1 MIIGNK
7 ELSNN
12 VFLAPMAG
20 VTDMAY
26 RALCKEMGCGL
37 VYTEMISAKA
47 LYHNN
52 EKTLGL
58 MEVSEEEK
66 PVAVQIFG
74 NEPDIMAEAVRINFN
89 GRDDITLIDINM
101 GCPVNKITK
110 AGEGSALLKTPSL
123 AAKIVESIKRVSDKP
138 VTVKIRKGWDDD
150 NVNAV
155 EVAKALEAGGADAI
169 TIHGRTRSQ
178 LYEGKADWDIIGKVK
193 EAIKIPVIGNG
204 DVFTA
209 EDAFELRRQT
219 NCDGIMIARGSM
231 GNPWIFKQIE
241 HALKG
246 EEPLVITNSD
256 RIDMCMKHYDL
267 SLKFNGD
274 NIKAIREMRKHIGW
288 YIKSL
293 PMSNEVK
300 NEINKLNS
308 KEEVFKVLKEYKTYL
323 NNL

>member
-7 ELSNN
+7 KLTNN

-58 MEVSEEEK
+58 MKVSEEEK
-66 PVAVQIFG
+66 PVAIQIFG
-74 NEPDIMAEAVRINFN
+74 NEPDIMAEAVKRNFN
-89 GRDDITLIDINM
+89 KREDITLIDINM

-110 AGEGSALLKTPSL
+110 AGEGSALLKNPSL
-123 AAKIVESIKRVSDKP
+123 AAKIVESIKKVSDKP
-138 VTVKIRKGWDDD
+138 VTVKIRKGWDED

-169 TIHGRTRSQ
+169 TVHGRTRAQ
-178 LYEGKADWDIIGKVK
+178 LYEGKADWDIIAKVK
-193 EAIKIPVIGNG
+193 EAVNIPIIGNG

-209 EDAFELRRQT
+209 EDAFELKRQT
-219 NCDGIMIARGSM
+219 DCDGIMIARGSM

-241 HALKG
+241 LALKG
-246 EEPLVITNSD
+246 EDPLVITNSD
-256 RIDMCMKHYDL
+256 IIDMCMKHYEL
-267 SLKFNGD
+267 SMKYNGD
-274 NIKAIREMRKHIGW
+274 VKAVREMRKHIGW
-288 YIKSL
+288 YIKGL
-293 PMSNEVK
+293 PMSNEIK

-308 KEEVFKVLKEYKTYL
+308 KEEVFEILNQYKDQLK
-323 NNL
+323 NF

>member
-12 VFLAPMAG
+12 IFLAPMAG

-26 RALCKEMGCGL
+26 RSLCKEMGCGL

-66 PVAVQIFG
+66 PVAIQIFG
-74 NEPDIMAEAVRINFN
+74 NEPDIMAEAVRRNFN

-110 AGEGSALLKTPSL
+110 AGEGSALLKNPSL
-123 AAKIVESIKRVSDKP
+123 ASKIVESIKKVSDKP

-169 TIHGRTRSQ
+169 TLHGRTRTQ
-178 LYEGKADWDIIGKVK
+178 LYEGKADWDIIAKVK
-193 EAIKIPVIGNG
+193 ESINIPVIGNG

-209 EDAFELRRQT
+209 EDAFELKRQT

-241 HALKG
+241 LLLKG
-246 EEPLVITNSD
+246 EDPLVITNSE

-267 SLKFNGD
+267 SMKFNGD
-274 NIKAIREMRKHIGW
+274 VKAIREMRKHIGW
-288 YIKSL
+288 YIKTL
-293 PMSNEVK
+293 PMSNEIK

-308 KEEVFKVLKEYKTYL
+308 KDEVFKILEEYKIHL